1 MAAETVTSLEML
13 RRLVAFDTTSRNS
26 NLELIDHVRAYLAG
40 HGIASELVP
49 NEDGKKS
56 NLIATIGP
64 KLPGGI
70 VLSGHT
76 DVVPVDGQPWDTD
89 PWTLTEKADGNLYG
103 RGTCDMK
110 AFSAVVLALVP
121 KFKAAALKVP
131 IHIALSYDEEVGC
144 FGALRLVERLAAQL
158 PRPRACI
165 VGEPTMMGVVNAQNT
180 ATTFYT
186 TFTGFEAHSSMT
198 HLGVSAIH
206 FAGEFIHWLNV
217 AQDEFAARPRTD
229 IDLTPPHTTINVGT
243 ISGGTAGN
251 ILARE
256 CVLLWGYR
264 TTPGEDQWELE
275 RRARTWLDDVLLPRM
290 RARHPAAKI
299 ETVRRSAIPGL
310 LPEQNEEATQL
321 ALAWSGGNRTYA
333 VPYGTEAGIFRAA
346 GIPTA
351 ICGPGDIAQAHQP
364 NEFLAKSQLAACEAF
379 MQRLIGW
386 AERQ

>member
-40 HGIASELVP
+40 HGIASEMVP

-64 KLPGGI
+64 NLPGGI

-364 NEFLAKSQLAACEAF
+364 NEFLAKSQLAACETF